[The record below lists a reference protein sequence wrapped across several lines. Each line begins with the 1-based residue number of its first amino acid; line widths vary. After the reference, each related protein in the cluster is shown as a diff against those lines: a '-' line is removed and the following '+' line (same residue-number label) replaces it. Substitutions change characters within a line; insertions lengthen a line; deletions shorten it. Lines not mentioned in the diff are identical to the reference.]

1 MNRHHGTVR
10 VVFLRMLASLLVLLI
25 AFFLPAF
32 LAVAQNPAGTSIRI
46 VDDRGHAQFFS
57 HPPLRIASLLPSLT
71 ESVCAL
77 GQCHRLAG
85 VDRYSNFPASVR
97 LLPVLGGGL
106 DPHIEAIVA
115 LRPDVVLLAPSALRA
130 VVRLESLGL
139 RVVALEPKTHSD
151 VRRVLQTLGLL
162 MAVPQSTGADRVWQ
176 AIDTEMAAAART
188 LRVSAKASRIY
199 FAVGSSGYAASEASF
214 IGETLQRLGVNNVVP
229 AALGP
234 FPKLNPEFVVQANP
248 DIWMG
253 SSTGALLATP
263 YPGWRSIR
271 AIKEQRIC
279 RFDAGQ
285 TDVLVRAGPRMAEA
299 AWLMAACIEKF
310 SVAKPLPADAAR

>member
-1 MNRHHGTVR
+1 
-10 VVFLRMLASLLVLLI
+10 MLAGLTSKVILLAALFQPVSL
-25 AFFLPAF
+25 A
-32 LAVAQNPAGTSIRI
+32 LAQSPAGAPIRI
-46 VDDRGHAQFFS
+46 VDDRGHTQFFS
-57 HPPLRIASLLPSLT
+57 RSPLRIASLLPSLT

-77 GQCHRLAG
+77 GQCDRLAG

-97 LLPVLGGGL
+97 QLPVLGGGL
-106 DPHIEAIVA
+106 DPNIEAIVA

-139 RVVALEPKTHSD
+139 KVVALEPKTHSD

-162 MAVPQSTGADRVWQ
+162 LAVPESTGAGRVWQ
-176 AIDTEMAAAART
+176 AIDADISAAART
-188 LRVSAKASRIY
+188 LPLGAKASRVY
-199 FAVGSSGYAASEASF
+199 FAVGSSGYAASESSF
-214 IGETLQRLGVNNVVP
+214 IGETLLSLGVNNVVP

-263 YPGWRSIR
+263 YPGWKSIR
-271 AIKEQRIC
+271 AVKEQRIC
-279 RFDAGQ
+279 RFDAAQ

-299 AWLMAACIEKF
+299 ARLMAACIEKY
-310 SVAKPLPADAAR
+310 AMNKPRLADAAR